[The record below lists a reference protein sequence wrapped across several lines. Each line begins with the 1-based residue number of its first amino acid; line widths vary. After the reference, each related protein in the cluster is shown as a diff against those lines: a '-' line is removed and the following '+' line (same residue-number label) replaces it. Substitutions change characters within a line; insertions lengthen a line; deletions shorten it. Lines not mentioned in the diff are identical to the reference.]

1 MNVKTLKRYR
11 ELLNKIRDLIRSKT
25 HDLDN
30 YDENYMK
37 IKFNSND
44 DLPLR
49 KTLQLRDIVIIA
61 NLFVMRTTST
71 MHKFFR

>member
-1 MNVKTLKRYR
+1 MNVKTLKMYG

-44 DLPLR
+44 DLPLK

-61 NLFVMRTTST
+61 RFVCYEDN
-71 MHKFFR
+71 KYYAQIL

>member
-44 DLPLR
+44 DLPLK

-61 NLFVMRTTST
+61 RFVCYEDST
-71 MHKFFR
+71 YYAQIL

>member
-1 MNVKTLKRYR
+1 MNVKTLKRYG

-37 IKFNSND
+37 IKFNLND
-44 DLPLR
+44 DLPL
-49 KTLQLRDIVIIA
+49 KKKLQLRDIVIIA
-61 NLFVMRTTST
+61 RFVSYEDN
-71 MHKFFR
+71 KYYAQIL

>member
-1 MNVKTLKRYR
+1 MNVKTLKRYGK
-11 ELLNKIRDLIRSKT
+11 LLNKIRDLIRSKT

-37 IKFNSND
+37 IKLNSND
-44 DLPLR
+44 DLPLK

-61 NLFVMRTTST
+61 RFVCYEDN
-71 MHKFFR
+71 KCYAQIL

>member
-49 KTLQLRDIVIIA
+49 KTFQLRDIVIIA